1 MVDDTADDCIN
12 LFNCLKATIGY
23 GLRYAGGIG
32 EQMTHTLGPRYIV
45 DTLYYLIVLIVLLNI
60 IFGII
65 IDTFSELR
73 SLKMERQ
80 RDTTEKCFTCGI
92 DKQIFDR
99 SSDTLDGFKSHIKYD
114 HNMWNYLYFII
125 YLWEQDKDDDDG
137 LEQYVRR
144 CVEAKDI
151 AWFPMNKAMRLDDSN
166 SAEDDLRQNVQED
179 LKVLENNMLEKLK
192 QFQSDTEE
200 TLDKIV
206 YSLNNSNTGVLLEQP
221 PLELSDIRGNGIDD
235 DDLSSVGDIKE
246 PSFTF
251 D

>member
-1 MVDDTADDCIN
+1 MIGDAADDCIN

-73 SLKMERQ
+73 ALKMERQ

-99 SSDTLDGFKSHIKYD
+99 SSDTLDGFKRHIKLD

-137 LEQYVRR
+137 LEQFVRR
-144 CVEAKDI
+144 CVEGKDI
-151 AWFPMNKAMRLDDSN
+151 SWFPMNKAMHLDDSN
-166 SAEDDLRQNVQED
+166 SAEDDLRQNVQADLQGLED
-179 LKVLENNMLEKLK
+179 NMLQRLK
-192 QFQSDTEE
+192 QFQADTEE

-206 YSLNNSNTGVLLEQP
+206 YSLNSSAADDLLLDAP
-221 PLELSDIRGNGIDD
+221 PLELSDFGNHEEEDD
-235 DDLSSVGDIKE
+235 MSSVDATE

>member
-1 MVDDTADDCIN
+1 
-12 LFNCLKATIGY
+12 
-23 GLRYAGGIG
+23 
-32 EQMTHTLGPRYIV
+32 
-45 DTLYYLIVLIVLLNI
+45 
-60 IFGII
+60 
-65 IDTFSELR
+65 
-73 SLKMERQ
+73 
-80 RDTTEKCFTCGI
+80 
-92 DKQIFDR
+92 
-99 SSDTLDGFKSHIKYD
+99 
-114 HNMWNYLYFII
+114 MWNYLYFII

-179 LKVLENNMLEKLK
+179 LKVLEDNMLEKLK

-206 YSLNNSNTGVLLEQP
+206 YSLNNTNNSDLLEQP
-221 PLELSDIRGNGIDD
+221 TLELSDFGPNGNGDD
-235 DDLSSVGDIKE
+235 DMSSAGDMKDE
-246 PSFTF
+246 ELSFTF